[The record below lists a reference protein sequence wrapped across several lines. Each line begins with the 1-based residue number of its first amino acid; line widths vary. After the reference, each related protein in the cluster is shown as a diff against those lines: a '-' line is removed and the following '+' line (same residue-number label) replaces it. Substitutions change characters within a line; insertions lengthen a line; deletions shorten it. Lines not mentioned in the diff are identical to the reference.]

1 MRNREKGFSLIEL
14 LVVVTIIMVIVA
26 LALPRLTPIRMSA
39 NETSAAVSIRALN
52 SACLTYETLYG
63 SYPPSLASLGPGTA
77 QNANSADMI
86 DAVLAAGN
94 KDGYRFTYSPG
105 PKDPSGHISSYSI
118 LAEPVTPGTTGMR
131 SYYGDQSGTIRSR
144 VGGSADATSP
154 PIG

>member
-1 MRNREKGFSLIEL
+1 MRNRERGFSLIEL

-26 LALPRLTPIRMSA
+26 MALPRLTPVKMSA

-63 SYPPSLASLGPGTA
+63 SFPPSLAALGPGSE

-86 DAVLAAGN
+86 DALLAGGT
-94 KDGYRFTYSPG
+94 KDGYRFTYSAG
-105 PKDPSGHISSYSI
+105 PKDSLGHISSYTI
-118 LAEPVTPGTTGMR
+118 LAEPITPGTTGMR
-131 SYYGDQSGTIRSR
+131 SYFGDQSGTIRSK
-144 VGGSADATSP
+144 VGGPADATSS